1 MYLLEVYKRLNDSYI
16 CKEIINEVYWNCKK
30 ETFLKVY
37 KEYIG
42 CDYPKFAEVE
52 TGKRIITEK
61 SIEEIE
67 KELKEN
73 LNILKQYANDRRVLM
88 LNDCIEHIFLA
99 LKNGYIILNKV
110 SFNEID
116 KTFMSGK
123 VTNVEKLKTKSMP
136 YQTLTEELYKT
147 IIMEYEEMF
156 NNYQ

>member
-1 MYLLEVYKRLNDSYI
+1 
-16 CKEIINEVYWNCKK
+16 
-30 ETFLKVY
+30 
-37 KEYIG
+37 
-42 CDYPKFAEVE
+42 
-52 TGKRIITEK
+52 
-61 SIEEIE
+61 
-67 KELKEN
+67 
-73 LNILKQYANDRRVLM
+73 M

-123 VTNVEKLKTKSMP
+123 VTNVEKLKAKSMP